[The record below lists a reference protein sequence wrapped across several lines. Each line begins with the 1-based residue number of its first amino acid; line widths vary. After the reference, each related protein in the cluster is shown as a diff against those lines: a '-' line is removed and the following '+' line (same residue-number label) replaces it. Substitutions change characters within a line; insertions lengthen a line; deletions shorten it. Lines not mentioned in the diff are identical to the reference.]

1 MKKTMKEIRN
11 SQAMK
16 KFIHNKKA
24 MLGLAIV
31 TILVLAV
38 VFIPLFAD
46 LDPYT
51 TDRAAGF
58 NKPPSDAHILGT
70 DDVGRDLFARLLYGG
85 RISLFVGITS
95 TIISVLIGI
104 PLGLIAGYFRGTAE
118 SIIMRTADAFM
129 SFPSMVLILVLVAVF
144 GPSILTV
151 TVVIGVLGW
160 TAIAKLIYGNVLSI
174 REREYIQAARA
185 VGVSTK
191 KILFSE
197 VLPNAIPPVWANISF
212 RVAGAILTES
222 SLSFLG
228 MGVQTPQASWGNII
242 FAAQNLLVLIGG
254 VHIKQ
259 EHAALFHKKA
269 RIGNGGIQIRDVV
282 EGIKGR
288 YRCPDGA
295 VKIQLEQ
302 ILPEQQ
308 QTAGKPQLLSLIP
321 HHAEHL
327 FRLVD
332 ADHIIARLGEHQ
344 GQFAGATAKVGKDAV
359 MDAVSVQLFADM
371 GIENVVVGLAVEL
384 IVKIRKLVVGHGVTL
399 PLRYTRPRQRR

>member
-222 SLSFLG
+222 SLSFVG

-242 FAAQNLLVLIGG
+242 FAAQNLLVLT
-254 VHIKQ
+254 
-259 EHAALFHKKA
+259 A
-269 RIGNGGIQIRDVV
+269 RPWVWLPPGI
-282 EGIKGR
+282 
-288 YRCPDGA
+288 C
-295 VKIQLEQ
+295 
-302 ILPEQQ
+302 
-308 QTAGKPQLLSLIP
+308 
-321 HHAEHL
+321 
-327 FRLVD
+327 
-332 ADHIIARLGEHQ
+332 II
-344 GQFAGATAKVGKDAV
+344 
-359 MDAVSVQLFADM
+359 
-371 GIENVVVGLAVEL
+371 
-384 IVKIRKLVVGHGVTL
+384 LVVIGFNFIGEGVRDALDPKTKE
-399 PLRYTRPRQRR
+399 

>member
-242 FAAQNLLVLIGG
+242 FAAQNLLVLT
-254 VHIKQ
+254 
-259 EHAALFHKKA
+259 A
-269 RIGNGGIQIRDVV
+269 RPWVWLPPGI
-282 EGIKGR
+282 
-288 YRCPDGA
+288 C
-295 VKIQLEQ
+295 
-302 ILPEQQ
+302 
-308 QTAGKPQLLSLIP
+308 
-321 HHAEHL
+321 
-327 FRLVD
+327 
-332 ADHIIARLGEHQ
+332 II
-344 GQFAGATAKVGKDAV
+344 
-359 MDAVSVQLFADM
+359 
-371 GIENVVVGLAVEL
+371 
-384 IVKIRKLVVGHGVTL
+384 LVVIGFNFIGEGVRDARDPKTKE
-399 PLRYTRPRQRR
+399 

>member
-1 MKKTMKEIRN
+1 MKKTMKEIWN

-95 TIISVLIGI
+95 TIISGLIGI

-242 FAAQNLLVLIGG
+242 FAAQNLLVLT
-254 VHIKQ
+254 
-259 EHAALFHKKA
+259 A
-269 RIGNGGIQIRDVV
+269 RPWVWLPPGI
-282 EGIKGR
+282 
-288 YRCPDGA
+288 C
-295 VKIQLEQ
+295 
-302 ILPEQQ
+302 
-308 QTAGKPQLLSLIP
+308 
-321 HHAEHL
+321 
-327 FRLVD
+327 
-332 ADHIIARLGEHQ
+332 II
-344 GQFAGATAKVGKDAV
+344 
-359 MDAVSVQLFADM
+359 
-371 GIENVVVGLAVEL
+371 
-384 IVKIRKLVVGHGVTL
+384 LVVIGFNFIGEGVRDALDPKTKE
-399 PLRYTRPRQRR
+399 

>member
-174 REREYIQAARA
+174 RERDYIQAARA

-242 FAAQNLLVLIGG
+242 FAAQNLLVLT
-254 VHIKQ
+254 
-259 EHAALFHKKA
+259 A
-269 RIGNGGIQIRDVV
+269 RPWVWLPPGI
-282 EGIKGR
+282 
-288 YRCPDGA
+288 C
-295 VKIQLEQ
+295 
-302 ILPEQQ
+302 
-308 QTAGKPQLLSLIP
+308 
-321 HHAEHL
+321 
-327 FRLVD
+327 
-332 ADHIIARLGEHQ
+332 II
-344 GQFAGATAKVGKDAV
+344 
-359 MDAVSVQLFADM
+359 
-371 GIENVVVGLAVEL
+371 
-384 IVKIRKLVVGHGVTL
+384 LVVIGFNFIGEGVRDALDPKTKE
-399 PLRYTRPRQRR
+399 

>member
-1 MKKTMKEIRN
+1 MKKTMKEIWN

-51 TDRAAGF
+51 IDRAAGF

-242 FAAQNLLVLIGG
+242 FAAQNLLVLT
-254 VHIKQ
+254 
-259 EHAALFHKKA
+259 A
-269 RIGNGGIQIRDVV
+269 RPWVWLPPGI
-282 EGIKGR
+282 
-288 YRCPDGA
+288 C
-295 VKIQLEQ
+295 
-302 ILPEQQ
+302 
-308 QTAGKPQLLSLIP
+308 
-321 HHAEHL
+321 
-327 FRLVD
+327 
-332 ADHIIARLGEHQ
+332 II
-344 GQFAGATAKVGKDAV
+344 
-359 MDAVSVQLFADM
+359 
-371 GIENVVVGLAVEL
+371 
-384 IVKIRKLVVGHGVTL
+384 LVVIGFNFIGEGVRDALDPKTKE
-399 PLRYTRPRQRR
+399 

>member
-1 MKKTMKEIRN
+1 MKKTMKEIWN

-222 SLSFLG
+222 ALSCLG

-242 FAAQNLLVLIGG
+242 FAAQNLLVLT
-254 VHIKQ
+254 
-259 EHAALFHKKA
+259 A
-269 RIGNGGIQIRDVV
+269 RPWVWLPPGI
-282 EGIKGR
+282 
-288 YRCPDGA
+288 C
-295 VKIQLEQ
+295 
-302 ILPEQQ
+302 
-308 QTAGKPQLLSLIP
+308 
-321 HHAEHL
+321 
-327 FRLVD
+327 
-332 ADHIIARLGEHQ
+332 II
-344 GQFAGATAKVGKDAV
+344 
-359 MDAVSVQLFADM
+359 
-371 GIENVVVGLAVEL
+371 
-384 IVKIRKLVVGHGVTL
+384 LVVIGFNFIGEGVRDALDPKTKE
-399 PLRYTRPRQRR
+399 

>member
-191 KILFSE
+191 KILFSQ
-197 VLPNAIPPVWANISF
+197 VLPNALPPVCANISF

-228 MGVQTPQASWGNII
+228 MVVQTPQASWGNII
-242 FAAQNLLVLIGG
+242 FAAQNLLVLT
-254 VHIKQ
+254 
-259 EHAALFHKKA
+259 A
-269 RIGNGGIQIRDVV
+269 RPWVWLPPGI
-282 EGIKGR
+282 
-288 YRCPDGA
+288 C
-295 VKIQLEQ
+295 
-302 ILPEQQ
+302 
-308 QTAGKPQLLSLIP
+308 
-321 HHAEHL
+321 
-327 FRLVD
+327 
-332 ADHIIARLGEHQ
+332 II
-344 GQFAGATAKVGKDAV
+344 
-359 MDAVSVQLFADM
+359 
-371 GIENVVVGLAVEL
+371 
-384 IVKIRKLVVGHGVTL
+384 LVVIGFNFIGEGVRDALDPKTKE
-399 PLRYTRPRQRR
+399 

>member
-1 MKKTMKEIRN
+1 MKKIMQ

-16 KFIHNKKA
+16 KFLHNKKA
-24 MLGLAIV
+24 MLGLFIV
-31 TILVLAV
+31 LFLMAV
-38 VFIPLFAD
+38 VVFLPLFMD

-95 TIISVLIGI
+95 TIISVLVGI
-104 PLGLIAGYFRGTAE
+104 PLGLIAGYFRGAAE

-174 REREYIQAARA
+174 REREYIQATKA
-185 VGVSTK
+185 VGMKTMP
-191 KILFSE
+191 ILFAE

-242 FAAQNLLVLIGG
+242 FAAQNLMVLT
-254 VHIKQ
+254 
-259 EHAALFHKKA
+259 A
-269 RIGNGGIQIRDVV
+269 RPWVW
-282 EGIKGR
+282 
-288 YRCPDGA
+288 
-295 VKIQLEQ
+295 
-302 ILPEQQ
+302 LPP
-308 QTAGKPQLLSLIP
+308 GLC
-321 HHAEHL
+321 
-327 FRLVD
+327 
-332 ADHIIARLGEHQ
+332 II
-344 GQFAGATAKVGKDAV
+344 
-359 MDAVSVQLFADM
+359 
-371 GIENVVVGLAVEL
+371 
-384 IVKIRKLVVGHGVTL
+384 LVVIGFNFIGEGVRDALDPKTK
-399 PLRYTRPRQRR
+399 

>member
-51 TDRAAGF
+51 TDRAVGF

-242 FAAQNLLVLIGG
+242 FAAQNLLVLT
-254 VHIKQ
+254 
-259 EHAALFHKKA
+259 A
-269 RIGNGGIQIRDVV
+269 RPWVWLPPGI
-282 EGIKGR
+282 
-288 YRCPDGA
+288 C
-295 VKIQLEQ
+295 
-302 ILPEQQ
+302 
-308 QTAGKPQLLSLIP
+308 
-321 HHAEHL
+321 
-327 FRLVD
+327 
-332 ADHIIARLGEHQ
+332 II
-344 GQFAGATAKVGKDAV
+344 
-359 MDAVSVQLFADM
+359 
-371 GIENVVVGLAVEL
+371 
-384 IVKIRKLVVGHGVTL
+384 LVVIGFNFIGEGVRDALDPKTKE
-399 PLRYTRPRQRR
+399 